1 MVPDR
6 YVAWRQLE
14 LYSLGPLFLPVS
26 HACLLYTSVPIY
38 VLVFTLVPEPWNRY
52 LAFILFA
59 AASYTDHLDGKL
71 ARERNLITNFGKFMD
86 PLADKLLV
94 ISALICFVE
103 NGQLAGWILIIIVAR
118 EFIISGFRL
127 VAASSGIVIAAGI
140 WGKLKTVAQMVMV
153 LLMILNFDWGW
164 YQVLIQIFV
173 VLSVLLT
180 IVSLVDYIWNNR
192 KVLTEKKA

>member
-1 MVPDR
+1 MWNIANKLTVLR
-6 YVAWRQLE
+6 MIM
-14 LYSLGPLFLPVS
+14 
-26 HACLLYTSVPIY
+26 VPIY

-140 WGKLKTVAQMVMV
+140 WGKLKTVAQMIMV

-180 IVSLVDYIWNNR
+180 IISLVDYIWNNR

>member
-1 MVPDR
+1 MWNIANKLTMLRMIMVP
-6 YVAWRQLE
+6 V
-14 LYSLGPLFLPVS
+14 
-26 HACLLYTSVPIY
+26 Y
-38 VLVFTLVPEPWNRY
+38 VLVFTLVMEPWNRY

-140 WGKLKTVAQMVMV
+140 WGKLKTVAQMIMV
-153 LLMILNFDWGW
+153 LLMILNFGWGW

>member
-1 MVPDR
+1 MWNIANKLTMLRVIM
-6 YVAWRQLE
+6 
-14 LYSLGPLFLPVS
+14 
-26 HACLLYTSVPIY
+26 VPIY
-38 VLVFTLVPEPWNRY
+38 VLVFSLAIEPWNRY

-127 VAASSGIVIAAGI
+127 VAASDGIVIAAGI
-140 WGKLKTVAQMVMV
+140 WGKLKTVAQMIMV

-180 IVSLVDYIWNNR
+180 LVSLVDYIWNNR

>member
-1 MVPDR
+1 MWNIANKLTVLR
-6 YVAWRQLE
+6 MIM
-14 LYSLGPLFLPVS
+14 
-26 HACLLYTSVPIY
+26 VPIY

-71 ARERNLITNFGKFMD
+71 ARERNLVTNFGKFMD

-103 NGQLAGWILIIIVAR
+103 NGQLVGWILIIIVAR

-140 WGKLKTVAQMVMV
+140 WGKLKTVAQMIMV

-180 IVSLVDYIWNNR
+180 IISLVDYIWNNR

>member
-1 MVPDR
+1 MWNIANKLTVLR
-6 YVAWRQLE
+6 MIM
-14 LYSLGPLFLPVS
+14 
-26 HACLLYTSVPIY
+26 VPIY

-71 ARERNLITNFGKFMD
+71 ARERNLVTNFGKFMD

-127 VAASSGIVIAAGI
+127 VAASSGIVIAAGS
-140 WGKLKTVAQMVMV
+140 WGKLKTVAQMIMV

-180 IVSLVDYIWNNR
+180 IISLVDYIWNNR

>member
-1 MVPDR
+1 MWNIANKLTVLR
-6 YVAWRQLE
+6 MIM
-14 LYSLGPLFLPVS
+14 
-26 HACLLYTSVPIY
+26 VPIY

-94 ISALICFVE
+94 MSALICFVE

-140 WGKLKTVAQMVMV
+140 WGKLKTVAQMIMV

-180 IVSLVDYIWNNR
+180 IISLVDYIWNNR

>member
-1 MVPDR
+1 MWNIANKLTVLR
-6 YVAWRQLE
+6 MIM
-14 LYSLGPLFLPVS
+14 
-26 HACLLYTSVPIY
+26 VPIY

-71 ARERNLITNFGKFMD
+71 ARERNLVTNFGKFMD

-94 ISALICFVE
+94 IPALICFVE

-140 WGKLKTVAQMVMV
+140 WGKLKTVAQMIMV

-180 IVSLVDYIWNNR
+180 IISLVDYIWNNR

>member
-1 MVPDR
+1 MWNIANKLTVLR
-6 YVAWRQLE
+6 MIM
-14 LYSLGPLFLPVS
+14 
-26 HACLLYTSVPIY
+26 VPIY

-71 ARERNLITNFGKFMD
+71 ARERNLVTNFGKFMD

-118 EFIISGFRL
+118 EFLISGFRL

-140 WGKLKTVAQMVMV
+140 WGKLKTVAQMIMV

-180 IVSLVDYIWNNR
+180 IISLVDYIWNNR

>member
-1 MVPDR
+1 MWNIANKLTVLR
-6 YVAWRQLE
+6 MIM
-14 LYSLGPLFLPVS
+14 
-26 HACLLYTSVPIY
+26 VPIY

-140 WGKLKTVAQMVMV
+140 WGKLKTVAQMIMV

-180 IVSLVDYIWNNR
+180 IISLVDYIWNNR
-192 KVLTEKKA
+192 KVFTEKKA

>member
-1 MVPDR
+1 MWNIANKLTMLRMIMVPV
-6 YVAWRQLE
+6 YV
-14 LYSLGPLFLPVS
+14 
-26 HACLLYTSVPIY
+26 I
-38 VLVFTLVPEPWNRY
+38 VFSLVPEPWSRY
-52 LAFILFA
+52 LSFILFA

-94 ISALICFVE
+94 ISAMICFVE

-127 VAASSGIVIAAGI
+127 VAASGGVVIAAGI
-140 WGKLKTVAQMVMV
+140 WGKLKTVAQMIMV
-153 LLMILNFDWGW
+153 LLMILNFPWGW
-164 YQVLIQIFV
+164 YQILIQIFV
-173 VLSVLLT
+173 VLSVILT
-180 IVSLVDYIWNNR
+180 IVSLADYIWTNR

>member
-1 MVPDR
+1 MWNIANKLTVLR
-6 YVAWRQLE
+6 MIM
-14 LYSLGPLFLPVS
+14 
-26 HACLLYTSVPIY
+26 VPIY

>member
-1 MVPDR
+1 MWNIANKLTVLR
-6 YVAWRQLE
+6 MIM
-14 LYSLGPLFLPVS
+14 
-26 HACLLYTSVPIY
+26 VPIY

-118 EFIISGFRL
+118 EFIISGFCL
-127 VAASSGIVIAAGI
+127 VAVSSAIVIAPAI
-140 WGKLKTVAQMVMV
+140 WGELKTGAQMIMEM
-153 LLMILNFDWGW
+153 LMILNFDWGW

-180 IVSLVDYIWNNR
+180 IISLVDYIWNNR

>member
-1 MVPDR
+1 MWNIANKLTVLR
-6 YVAWRQLE
+6 MIM
-14 LYSLGPLFLPVS
+14 
-26 HACLLYTSVPIY
+26 VPIY

-140 WGKLKTVAQMVMV
+140 WGKLKTVAQMIMV

-173 VLSVLLT
+173 VVSVLLT
-180 IVSLVDYIWNNR
+180 IISLVDYIWNNR

>member
-1 MVPDR
+1 MWNIANKLTVLR
-6 YVAWRQLE
+6 MIM
-14 LYSLGPLFLPVS
+14 
-26 HACLLYTSVPIY
+26 VPIY

-71 ARERNLITNFGKFMD
+71 ARERNLVTTFGKFMD

-140 WGKLKTVAQMVMV
+140 WGKLKTVAQMIMV

-180 IVSLVDYIWNNR
+180 IISLVDYIWNNR

>member
-1 MVPDR
+1 MWNIANKLTVLR
-6 YVAWRQLE
+6 MIM
-14 LYSLGPLFLPVS
+14 
-26 HACLLYTSVPIY
+26 VPIY

-59 AASYTDHLDGKL
+59 AASYTEHLDGKL
-71 ARERNLITNFGKFMD
+71 ASERNLVTNFGKFMD

-140 WGKLKTVAQMVMV
+140 WGKLKTVAQMIMV

-180 IVSLVDYIWNNR
+180 IISLVDYIWNNR

>member
-1 MVPDR
+1 MWNIANKLTVLR
-6 YVAWRQLE
+6 MII
-14 LYSLGPLFLPVS
+14 
-26 HACLLYTSVPIY
+26 VPIY

-140 WGKLKTVAQMVMV
+140 WGKLKTVAQMIMV

-180 IVSLVDYIWNNR
+180 IISLVDYIWNNR